1 MKMLESD
8 VYQQYSQSKR
18 TKHLATDGEDEKLS
32 ILSKDNEYMGKSE
45 DKYNDNEDKDSKR
58 VDNDVEHK
66 EEHNLS
72 LETLSV
78 KKLKTYFKLLNSNN
92 QVN

>member
-1 MKMLESD
+1 M
-8 VYQQYSQSKR
+8 
-18 TKHLATDGEDEKLS
+18 ATDGKDEKLS

-45 DKYNDNEDKDSKR
+45 DKYNDDEDKDNKR

-78 KKLKTYFKLLNSNN
+78 KELKTYFKLLNSNN